1 MLGFAICKK
10 GVYHLFIIIIF
21 LFIHFFLLMSFGLC
35 LTGRKQFETSGKYE
49 IGVIVFVLI
58 DGKI

>member
-1 MLGFAICKK
+1 MQK
-10 GVYHLFIIIIF
+10 GCLSFIYYYYFFVYS
-21 LFIHFFLLMSFGLC
+21 FFLLMSFGLC

>member
-1 MLGFAICKK
+1 MQK
-10 GVYHLFIIIIF
+10 GCLSFIYYYYYF

-35 LTGRKQFETSGKYE
+35 LTGRKQFENLWQIWDWGHG
-49 IGVIVFVLI
+49 IVLI